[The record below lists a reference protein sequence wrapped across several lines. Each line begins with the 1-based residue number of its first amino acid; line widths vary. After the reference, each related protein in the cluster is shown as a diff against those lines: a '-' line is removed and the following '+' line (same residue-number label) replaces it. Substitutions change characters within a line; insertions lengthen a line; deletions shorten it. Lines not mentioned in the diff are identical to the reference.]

1 MKITNTLYSYPVL
14 ATHDI
19 REDYNEFSSFSI
31 AVSQIQTGNSEYVLD
46 IDYLL
51 NESNLNQ
58 LITTGD
64 AAIYVHIATPLTSHR
79 VIQKV
84 DGFTFKHRI
93 ELDSSIMRGT
103 LEITA
108 VIVASKQLVN
118 FSSVNFSDIFTG
130 QYTMSPGDILA
141 FAPSVVVKIDTEDLD
156 NNTKNSIIKIRVN
169 NDDANC
175 MNVNFE
181 NDHILI
187 SLPKKTFSAYNR
199 LARQNSIYFKLSLSA
214 VIMPS
219 LMEAI
224 ASMKNEEND
233 ESYQEL
239 KWYRVI
245 HSRLLSKYG
254 IEWKNTDVI
263 ELAQF
268 LLNNPYK
275 DMFKRIETEDDNYE
289 EL

>member
-14 ATHDI
+14 ATYDI
-19 REDYNEFSSFSI
+19 RQDYSESSRFSVE
-31 AVSQIQTGNSEYVLD
+31 VSQIQTGNSEYVLD
-46 IDYLL
+46 INFLL
-51 NESNLNQ
+51 NENNLNN
-58 LITTGD
+58 LIKIGD
-64 AAIYVHIATPLTSHR
+64 AAIYVHISSTLTSHR

-93 ELDSSIMRGT
+93 ELDSSIMSGT

-108 VIVASKQLVN
+108 VIVATKKIIN
-118 FSSVNFSDIFTG
+118 FSSENFSVIFTG
-130 QYTMSPGDILA
+130 IYTMSPGDILA
-141 FAPSVVVKIDTEDLD
+141 FAPSVIIKMDSEDLD
-156 NNTKNSIIKIRVN
+156 TNSKNSIIKIRVN
-169 NDDANC
+169 NDDINN

-181 NDHILI
+181 DDHILI

-199 LARQNSIYFKLSLSA
+199 LAKQNSIYFKLSLAS

-224 ASMKNEEND
+224 SSMKNEENED
-233 ESYQEL
+233 YQEL

-245 HSRLLSKYG
+245 KSRLFSKYG
-254 IEWKNTDVI
+254 NEWKDTDVI

-268 LLNNPYK
+268 LLNNPFK
-275 DMFKRIETEDDNYE
+275 DLFKSIENQDDNYE